1 VLLPAHPDSNSQSK
15 QKGTTMTK
23 RLNVAALAMVSS
35 FICSHAYAQFDLG
48 KLKDAAK
55 QMQSDA
61 EAKNKPPATQQPAPT
76 PSPVQKP
83 TAPATGQNS
92 LLQSI
97 IKLVVVPETDGVGTA
112 QGWENLN
119 AVMPSVKWVV
129 SQDKRYP
136 FARSATIKDKSGTVT
151 ITVGGA
157 RTMVTEVS
165 AAFGADYE
173 IDIDKFLASSVKS
186 KQVCVIE
193 DMASAKDI
201 YYEVTLPGYKP
212 AIFHHEY
219 SSGSGGGFDTVGVG
233 SIDLPKA
240 CSKTPKQATNAQ
252 SGAKPAQAPGGISSP
267 QLEKWVETC
276 ASFDSYDKLEKEI
289 KSGNVSYKGVRASN
303 AALISGGD
311 GDAYEVSFAKSYV
324 EFKNAFPDL
333 AKTIKLPKNKKYCP
347 LGGERKLIDGSAFID
362 TVKGATVSC
371 FCKGS
376 GG

>member
-1 VLLPAHPDSNSQSK
+1 
-15 QKGTTMTK
+15 
-23 RLNVAALAMVSS
+23 
-35 FICSHAYAQFDLG
+35 
-48 KLKDAAK
+48 
-55 QMQSDA
+55 
-61 EAKNKPPATQQPAPT
+61 
-76 PSPVQKP
+76 
-83 TAPATGQNS
+83 
-92 LLQSI
+92 
-97 IKLVVVPETDGVGTA
+97 
-112 QGWENLN
+112 
-119 AVMPSVKWVV
+119 MPSAKWAA

-136 FARSATIKDKSGTVT
+136 FARVASIKDKNGTVK
-151 ITVGGA
+151 ITAGGA

-165 AAFGADYE
+165 AAFSTDYE
-173 IDIDKFLASSVKS
+173 IDIDKFLSSSVRS

-201 YYEVTLPGYKP
+201 YYEVTLSGYKP
-212 AIFHHEY
+212 TIFHHEY
-219 SSGSGGGFDTVGVG
+219 SSGSGGGSETIGVG

-240 CSKTPKQATNAQ
+240 CSKAPKQATSAQ

-303 AALISGGD
+303 AALISSGD
-311 GDAYEVSFAKSYV
+311 GDAYEVSFAKSFA